1 MLLLLHKSE
10 VGCICTRARAHPVS
24 ISRERLSGSRSN
36 SVVGRDPLPTCFA
49 QVRRGEHLHVRT
61 CTPRFHISETT
72 WRIALKF
79 GMWLGT
85 HYLRVLYGS
94 GRGASARAHV
104 HTRFPYL
111 GNGLADCVK
120 HWCVAR
126 APLPSCFTQ
135 IRGSVNLHVRTC
147 TPHCHISGTAGQI
160 ALNRRLGD
168 RERRSE
174 TTLQIALKF
183 CFELGTNY
191 HLCHLGCVKNCQKR
205 STSPPLI

>member
-1 MLLLLHKSE
+1 ML
-10 VGCICTRARAHPVS
+10 CT
-24 ISRERLSGSRSN
+24 G
-36 SVVGRDPLPTCFA
+36 
-49 QVRRGEHLHVRT
+49 Q
-61 CTPRFHISETT
+61 
-72 WRIALKF
+72 
-79 GMWLGT
+79 
-85 HYLRVLYGS
+85 

-126 APLPSCFTQ
+126 APLPSCITQ

-147 TPHCHISGTAGQI
+147 TPHFHISGTAGQI

-174 TTLQIALKF
+174 TTGQIALKF
-183 CFELGTNY
+183 CFGLGTNY

-205 STSPPLI
+205 PTPHSSESRFRATGLLHSPILGALGMRRRRAMRRRSRN